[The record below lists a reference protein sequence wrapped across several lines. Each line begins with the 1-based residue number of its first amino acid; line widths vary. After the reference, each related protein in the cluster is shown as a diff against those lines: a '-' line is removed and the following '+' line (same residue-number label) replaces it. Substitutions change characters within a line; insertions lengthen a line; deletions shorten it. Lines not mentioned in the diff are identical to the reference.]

1 MYFLEIHNLL
11 IRIFKPLQF
20 MYSQNISKLISRL
33 LIAFG
38 ILFINLFL
46 FTYLAQFVCMA
57 VYHINISGF
66 IGAGNFVGA
75 KANEI
80 NATRLFFAI
89 YSIGTFVFS
98 SFVLALIFKQK
109 PAEYLGLKSFPK
121 VIYLVSVPVLL
132 LVSLPLLSW
141 LVEINNHLVFPKFL
155 SVLEKQLKIMEDQNN
170 KLYDLMLGMNGYSD
184 LFINIIVMALIPAV
198 GEELFCR
205 GVLLNV
211 VYDYSGKFF
220 RSVVVVAVIFT
231 LFHMQFYKFVPMMV
245 LAVILGL
252 FINWTQSIWASIL
265 FHFLNNT
272 TAVLGNFYY
281 QKGFKNLLTDDK
293 AHMPLILIFLS
304 FFLAI
309 GLIIWLNKFSK
320 QSSLITHE

>member
-1 MYFLEIHNLL
+1 MN
-11 IRIFKPLQF
+11 
-20 MYSQNISKLISRL
+20 SQNIFKLISRL

-46 FTYLAQFVCMA
+46 FTALAQFVCQA
-57 VYHINISGF
+57 VYHINISNY
-66 IGAGNFVGA
+66 IGAGNFIGA
-75 KANEI
+75 RTNEI
-80 NATRLFFAI
+80 HATRLFFAI

-98 SFVLALIFKQK
+98 SFILALIFKQK
-109 PAEYLGLKSFPK
+109 PTEYLGLNTFPK
-121 VIYLVSVPVLL
+121 AIYLAIVPLLL

-141 LVEINNHLVFPKFL
+141 LVEMNNQLVFPQFL
-155 SVLEKQLKIMEDQNN
+155 SGLEKQLKIMEDQNN
-170 KLYDLMLGMNGYSD
+170 KLYSLMLGMNGYSD
-184 LFINIIVMALIPAV
+184 LFINIVVMALIPAI

-211 VYDYSGKFF
+211 VYDYSGKFLK
-220 RSVVVVAVIFT
+220 SVVVVAVIFT

-245 LAVILGL
+245 LAVILGF

-293 AHMPLILIFLS
+293 AHMPIILTILS
-304 FFLAI
+304 FILTIA
-309 GLIIWLNKFSK
+309 LITWVNKFSK
-320 QSSLITHE
+320 QSTGITHE